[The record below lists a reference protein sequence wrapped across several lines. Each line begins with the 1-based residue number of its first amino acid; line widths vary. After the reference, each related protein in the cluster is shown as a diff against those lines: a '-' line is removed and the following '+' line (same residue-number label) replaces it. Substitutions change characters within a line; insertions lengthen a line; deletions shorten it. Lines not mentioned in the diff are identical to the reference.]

1 MISLKNF
8 QNYIGICSEILICL
22 GIILGFLYLGMNSS
36 FFQSLVVLVYPIGIY
51 FVILA
56 LCISA
61 VTVVLTWFHHED
73 LLENFQFSK
82 YLQQRRVIL
91 ALLTI
96 VICLSTIPLITS
108 WSSAEFHQNNVGG
121 LFPIFDAGAYYGGAE
136 HILDTGHL
144 DAWNQRRPLTSM
156 FLATRLLLT
165 NFDFRSTL
173 ILQAMIVGAGIF
185 LAALTVSQTF
195 GKSAGFLM
203 FAVLFVL
210 SSFFLPDNLSESL
223 GIIFG
228 CISFCLIWLG
238 IFRQNFI
245 SYLFGLFFLMIGF
258 MIRPGPLLLFPALVL
273 LAGTIFSDEN
283 GFNWKKTFLSCVP
296 LGIGILFN
304 QVIIWLYGDGRGLF
318 MGNYATVFYGLAAGG
333 KGWQQ
338 SILDFPNESAN
349 LPESQ
354 LAPMLYQKSFEMI
367 LANPMQF
374 LKAVFNGYVSGPYD
388 TVIQFYHLITGY
400 SVNPVFNQLGFTIF
414 LIVFI
419 CILTGCIRFFLYSD
433 LKYVKILC
441 LYLIITTFLALP
453 FFFTDGGI
461 RTLVIIFPY
470 FAISIIIGIIGWRS
484 KPMIRKNITPEKI
497 NPLYAFKLPVIIGI
511 LILVSSGI
519 TLAFGPVFNEIL
531 LGQHPEISPQICKN
545 NETYFIMRVDQGIPY
560 LELIDA
566 ADTNRSFAPHVRA
579 SDFSSPNER
588 YYLSYYY
595 ELTDFIDGKDL
606 PVVFRGYDIQYHETK
621 IILAPYG
628 ILGEKHQDLGFC
640 AQSNN
645 VSRLPPYM
653 VYKLN
658 TSSVNLL
665 KKEEVFG

>member
-1 MISLKNF
+1 MVVALKNF

-36 FFQSLVVLVYPIGIY
+36 FFQSLVVLVHPLGIY
-51 FVILA
+51 IVILA

-61 VTVVLTWFHHED
+61 VTVVLTWFHHEN

-96 VICLSTIPLITS
+96 VICLSTIPLIAS

-144 DAWNQRRPLTSM
+144 DSWNQRRPLTSM

-203 FAVLFVL
+203 FAVLFVM

-245 SYLFGLFFLMIGF
+245 SYLFGLFFLMMGF

-354 LAPMLYQKSFEMI
+354 LAPILYQKSFEMI

-374 LKAVFNGYVSGPYD
+374 LKAVFNGYLSGPYD
-388 TVIQFYHLITGY
+388 IVVQFYHLITGY

-414 LIVFI
+414 LIVVM
-419 CILTGCIRFFLYSD
+419 CIFVGCIRFFLYSD

-441 LYLIITTFLALP
+441 LYVIITTFLALP
-453 FFFTDGGI
+453 FFFADGGI
-461 RTLVIIFPY
+461 RTLAIIFPY
-470 FAISIIIGIIGWRS
+470 FAIGIIIGIIGWRS
-484 KPMIRKNITPEKI
+484 KPMIRQNITPEKL
-497 NPLYAFKLPVIIGI
+497 NPLYSFNIPVIIGI
-511 LILVSSGI
+511 LILASAGM
-519 TLAFGPVFNEIL
+519 TLAFGPVFKLAL
-531 LGQHPEISPQICKN
+531 LGGQPEISPGICKN
-545 NETYFIMRVDQGIPY
+545 NETYFTMRVDQGLPY
-560 LELIDA
+560 LELIDV
-566 ADTNRSFAPHVRA
+566 ADTNRSFAPRVRTR
-579 SDFSSPNER
+579 DFSSPNER

-606 PVVFRGYDIQYHETK
+606 PVVFRGYDVRYHETK

-628 ILGEKHQDLGFC
+628 FLGQNHQDLGFC

-665 KKEEVFG
+665 KK

>member
-1 MISLKNF
+1 VISLKNF

-22 GIILGFLYLGMNSS
+22 GIILGFLYLGMNFS

-73 LLENFQFSK
+73 LLENFHFSK

-108 WSSAEFHQNNVGG
+108 WSLAEFHQNNVGG

-144 DAWNQRRPLTSM
+144 DAWNQRRPLSSM

-203 FAVLFVL
+203 FAVLFVM

-354 LAPMLYQKSFEMI
+354 LAPILYQKSFEMI

-388 TVIQFYHLITGY
+388 TVVQFYHLITGY

-441 LYLIITTFLALP
+441 LYIIITTFLALP

-497 NPLYAFKLPVIIGI
+497 NSLYAFKLPVIIGI
-511 LILVSSGI
+511 LILVSSGM
-519 TLAFGPVFNEIL
+519 TLAFGPVFNQVL

-606 PVVFRGYDIQYHETK
+606 PVVFRGYDRQYHETK

-645 VSRLPPYM
+645 LSRLPPYM

-665 KKEEVFG
+665 KK

>member
-1 MISLKNF
+1 MVIAMKNF
-8 QNYIGICSEILICL
+8 QNYIEICSEILICI
-22 GIILGFLYLGMNSS
+22 GIILGFYYFGMNSS
-36 FFQSLVVLVYPIGIY
+36 FFQSIIVLIYPLGLCV
-51 FVILA
+51 VILA

-61 VTVVLTWFHHED
+61 VTVVLAWFHHED
-73 LLENFQFSK
+73 LLKYFQFK
-82 YLQQRRVIL
+82 YLQKRRIIL

-96 VICLSTIPLITS
+96 AVCLSMIPLFSS

-121 LFPIFDAGAYYGGAE
+121 LFPIFDAGAYYEGAE
-136 HILDTGHL
+136 HILDTGQL
-144 DAWNQRRPLTSM
+144 DSWNQRRPLTSM

-173 ILQAMIVGAGIF
+173 ILQAMIVGATLF
-185 LAALTVSQTF
+185 LAALSVSQTF

-203 FAVLFVL
+203 FAVLFVM
-210 SSFFLPDNLSESL
+210 SSYFLPDNLSESL

-238 IFRQNFI
+238 IFRQNFLA
-245 SYLFGLFFLMIGF
+245 YLFGLFFLMIGF

-273 LAGTIFSDEN
+273 LAGSIFSDET
-283 GFNWKKTFLSCVP
+283 GFNWKKTVLSCVP
-296 LGIGILFN
+296 LAVGVLFN
-304 QVIIWLYGDGRGLF
+304 QMFIWLYGDGRGLF

-354 LAPMLYQKSFEMI
+354 LAPILYQKSFEMI

-374 LKAVFNGYVSGPYD
+374 LKAILNGYISGPYD
-388 TVIQFYHLITGY
+388 IVVQFYHLITGY

-414 LIVFI
+414 LIVII
-419 CILTGCIRFFLYSD
+419 CIFIGCIRFFLYSE

-470 FAISIIIGIIGWRS
+470 FAIGIIIGIIGWRS
-484 KPMIRKNITPEKI
+484 KPGIRKKVTPEKLD
-497 NPLYAFKLPVIIGI
+497 PLYSFSIPVIIGI
-511 LILVSSGI
+511 LILTSAGM
-519 TLAFGPVFNEIL
+519 TLAFGPVFNVIL
-531 LGQHPEISPQICKN
+531 LGHNPEISPQICNN
-545 NETYFIMRVDQGIPY
+545 NETYFIMRVDQGLPN
-560 LELIDA
+560 LELIDV
-566 ADTNRSFAPHVRA
+566 ADTNRSFAPHVRTR
-579 SDFSSPNER
+579 DFSSPNER

-606 PVVFRGYDIQYHETK
+606 PVVFRGYDVQYHETK

-628 ILGEKHQDLGFC
+628 ILGEKHLDLGFC

-645 VSRLPPYM
+645 LSRLPPYM

-658 TSSVNLL
+658 TSSVKLL
-665 KKEEVFG
+665 KT

>member
-1 MISLKNF
+1 
-8 QNYIGICSEILICL
+8 
-22 GIILGFLYLGMNSS
+22 
-36 FFQSLVVLVYPIGIY
+36 
-51 FVILA
+51 
-56 LCISA
+56 
-61 VTVVLTWFHHED
+61 
-73 LLENFQFSK
+73 
-82 YLQQRRVIL
+82 
-91 ALLTI
+91 
-96 VICLSTIPLITS
+96 
-108 WSSAEFHQNNVGG
+108 
-121 LFPIFDAGAYYGGAE
+121 
-136 HILDTGHL
+136 
-144 DAWNQRRPLTSM
+144 
-156 FLATRLLLT
+156 
-165 NFDFRSTL
+165 
-173 ILQAMIVGAGIF
+173 
-185 LAALTVSQTF
+185 
-195 GKSAGFLM
+195 
-203 FAVLFVL
+203 
-210 SSFFLPDNLSESL
+210 
-223 GIIFG
+223 
-228 CISFCLIWLG
+228 
-238 IFRQNFI
+238 
-245 SYLFGLFFLMIGF
+245 MIGF

-304 QVIIWLYGDGRGLF
+304 QAIIWLYGDGRGLF

-354 LAPMLYQKSFEMI
+354 LAPILYQKSFEMI

-388 TVIQFYHLITGY
+388 MVVQFYHLITGY
-400 SVNPVFNQLGFTIF
+400 SVNPVFNQLGLTIF

-419 CILTGCIRFFLYSD
+419 CILTGYIRFFLYSD

-484 KPMIRKNITPEKI
+484 KPMIRKNITPEKL
-497 NPLYAFKLPVIIGI
+497 NSQYAFNLPVIIGI

-519 TLAFGPVFNEIL
+519 TLAFGPVFNEVL
-531 LGQHPEISPQICKN
+531 LGHNPEISPQICEN
-545 NETYFIMRVDQGIPY
+545 NETYFIMRVDQGLPY
-560 LELIDA
+560 LELIGT
-566 ADTNRSFAPHVRA
+566 ADTNRSFAPLVRA

-588 YYLSYYY
+588 YYLNYYY

-665 KKEEVFG
+665 KK